1 MKIRWL
7 LVTLLLTALP
17 ACSTASMDDADP
29 EDIASDAA
37 ITEGD
42 SDLPSEEDA
51 EDSCVG
57 DNCASPPRCDEPGG
71 CEFKL
76 VGYVY
81 GDGFAKATAND
92 TILEGTS
99 GIPKFIGTTTDG
111 TLVLR
116 AGLPPQRRTE

>member
-1 MKIRWL
+1 MTTRWL
-7 LVTLLLTALP
+7 GIMLFLTSLT

-42 SDLPSEEDA
+42 SGLPSEEDSA
-51 EDSCVG
+51 DSCVE
-57 DNCASPPRCDEPGG
+57 DNCDSPPLCDKPGA

-81 GDGFAKATAND
+81 GDGFAKATASD
-92 TILEGTS
+92 TNLEGTS
-99 GIPKFIGTTTDG
+99 GTPKFIGTTTDG

>member
-7 LVTLLLTALP
+7 LVALLLTALP

-37 ITEGD
+37 ITEVD

-51 EDSCVG
+51 ADSCVE
-57 DNCASPPRCDEPGG
+57 DNCDSPPLCDEPGA

-81 GDGFAKATAND
+81 GDGFAKATTSD
-92 TILEGTS
+92 TLLEGTS